1 MIDRLIEFSLTQRLL
16 VLGLTLLLIGAGVQA
31 WRALPIDAFPDISTT
46 QVKIILKAP
55 GMTPEEVEARIAA
68 PIETEMLG
76 IPRQRILRSI
86 SKYGLTDITVDFE
99 DKADIYWART
109 QVAERLNNVLAD
121 LPDGVTGG
129 LAPITTPLSDVYMFT
144 IEGEAVR

>member
-55 GMTPEEVEARIAA
+55 GMTPEEVEA
-68 PIETEMLG
+68 
-76 IPRQRILRSI
+76 ILHHTAE
-86 SKYGLTDITVDFE
+86 SKEKPKPKYTYDRGEKVKI
-99 DKADIYWART
+99 
-109 QVAERLNNVLAD
+109 VLE
-121 LPDGVTGG
+121 V
-129 LAPITTPLSDVYMFT
+129 
-144 IEGEAVR
+144 EALKG

>member
-86 SKYGLTDITVDFE
+86 SKYSLVIRTNEICRWNVQQGGWQSVGGQR
-99 DKADIYWART
+99 ARIN
-109 QVAERLNNVLAD
+109 QMIGVA
-121 LPDGVTGG
+121 G
-129 LAPITTPLSDVYMFT
+129 
-144 IEGEAVR
+144 